1 MAGIR
6 GKVTTEQN
14 EASTASTTPSSVPFP
29 NSNAGSI
36 TDTPATS
43 GVEDEEFHLHKKVN
57 ERSERTLTTRQ
68 KRSADQS
75 LSFST
80 QPSAKRRAVT
90 KGIYVEIPV
99 RPGNVSV
106 SFALPLTG
114 FD

>member
-6 GKVTTEQN
+6 GKVATEQN
-14 EASTASTTPSSVPFP
+14 EASTVSTTPSSVPFP
-29 NSNAGSI
+29 NSNAGSV

-43 GVEDEEFHLHKKVN
+43 GVEDEEFYLHKKGN
-57 ERSERTLTTRQ
+57 ERSKRTLTTRQ

-75 LSFST
+75 LSFSA

-99 RPGNVSV
+99 RPVNVSV
-106 SFALPLTG
+106 SFALLQW